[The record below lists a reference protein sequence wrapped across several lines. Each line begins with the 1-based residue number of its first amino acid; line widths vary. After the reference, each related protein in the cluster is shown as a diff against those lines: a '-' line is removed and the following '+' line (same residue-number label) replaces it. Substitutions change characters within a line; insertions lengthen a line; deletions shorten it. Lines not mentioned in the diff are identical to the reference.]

1 MRGLRPPPAPRITCN
16 CGKTWAERMAAGTG
30 SGDRVGE
37 TPPTAGDDS
46 FESWRTRRAEERGRL
61 VRNFRHQSL
70 RLRERRKIRWKRAVR
85 SAAGRRSSP
94 RSSSCFLP
102 DLCAGEYSRRAACDS
117 EGEECL
123 RSAERDGNVPVHT
136 CALPAF
142 AGSDPHDLDAPLPG
156 APKMSGETAVPPR
169 APMGTEPLCLSG
181 GGGECTES
189 RSWRAHGR
197 FTQVR
202 AAADA

>member
-1 MRGLRPPPAPRITCN
+1 MQITAKSMQEAKSAKHRSFTDMRGLRPPPAPRITCN

-61 VRNFRHQSL
+61 VRHFRHQSL

-123 RSAERDGNVPVHT
+123 RSAEQDGNVPAHT
-136 CALPAF
+136 CAYLRSPDQIRTT
-142 AGSDPHDLDAPLPG
+142 STHPL
-156 APKMSGETAVPPR
+156 
-169 APMGTEPLCLSG
+169 
-181 GGGECTES
+181 
-189 RSWRAHGR
+189 
-197 FTQVR
+197 
-202 AAADA
+202 